1 MTSEE
6 IVTKLMEIAKASNTN
21 FEVLYQVFQ
30 MGWEEGITEFKQT
43 LTEY

>member
-6 IVTKLMEIAKASNTN
+6 IVRKLMEIAKENNAS
-21 FEVLYQVFQ
+21 FKLLYQVFQ
-30 MGWEEGITEFKQT
+30 MGWEEGIAEFKHN